1 MRNRYALI
9 SDIHG
14 NTIALDAVLN
24 AVKGQVDGYWI
35 LGDLCAIGYDPV
47 GVLERLDGLPNAHF
61 VRGNADRYLVTGERP
76 KPTFDDAAKNPAVIP
91 TLAEVA
97 GNFAWTQGYLEARGW
112 LDWLK
117 KLLLEQRLTLPDGT
131 RVLLVHAA
139 PGTDDGRGLNPGLT
153 DDELQAD
160 IDGSEADLICVGHFH
175 MPMDRVLT
183 PSPPTPLP
191 SQMGLPLVAGTRGEN
206 AEREEGFASNV
217 IRVINPGSVSNPLG
231 EDWRAAY
238 AILTAGEQGYHVEHF
253 RAVYDRQAAIE
264 ATQRCSN
271 PGRDFMVRALRGE
284 IRARWMA
291 RWDGVTHLPRVSERF
306 NSD

>member
-1 MRNRYALI
+1 MRIALI

-14 NTIALDAVLN
+14 NTLALDVVLN

-47 GVLERLDGLPNAHF
+47 GVLERLDALPNALF
-61 VRGNADRYLVTGERP
+61 IRGNADRYLVTGERP

-117 KLLLEQRLTLPDGT
+117 KLPLEQRLMLPDGT

-153 DDELQAD
+153 DGELLAE
-160 IDGSEADLICVGHFH
+160 IDGCEADLVCVGHFH
-175 MPMDRVLT
+175 MPMDRKVN
-183 PSPPTPLP
+183 
-191 SQMGLPLVAGTRGEN
+191 GTQ
-206 AEREEGFASNV
+206 
-217 IRVINPGSVSNPLG
+217 VINPGSVSNPLTK
-231 EDWRAAY
+231 DWRAAY
-238 AILTAGEQGYHVEHF
+238 VILTADEQVYRVEHY
-253 RAVYDRQAAIE
+253 RAQYDIQAAIE

-271 PGRDFMVRALRGE
+271 PGKDFMVRALRGE
-284 IRARWMA
+284 IRASWLA
-291 RWDGVTHLPRVSERF
+291 RWDGVAHLPRVSEGF

>member
-24 AVKGQVDGYWI
+24 AVKEQVDGYWI

-47 GVLERLDGLPNAHF
+47 GVLERLDALPNALF

-76 KPTFDDAAKNPAVIP
+76 NPTFDAAAKNPALIP

-117 KLLLEQRLTLPDGT
+117 KMPLEQRLTLPDGT

-139 PGTDDGRGLNPGLT
+139 PGTDDGHGLNLALT
-153 DDELQAD
+153 DEELQAE
-160 IDGSEADLICVGHFH
+160 IDGCEADLVCVGHFH
-175 MPMDRVLT
+175 MPMDRKLT
-183 PSPPTPLP
+183 PSPPATLP
-191 SQMGLPLVAGTRGEN
+191 QGARGEN
-206 AEREEGFASNV
+206 TERKGGFTNNV
-217 IRVINPGSVSNPLG
+217 IRVINPGSVSNPVGQDL
-231 EDWRAAY
+231 RAAY
-238 AILTAGEQGYHVEHF
+238 AILTADERGYKVEYY
-253 RAVYDRQAAIE
+253 RVEYDRQAAIE

-284 IRARWMA
+284 IRASWMA
-291 RWDGVTHLPRVSERF
+291 RWDGVTHLPRVSEKF
-306 NSD
+306 KSD

>member
-14 NTIALDAVLN
+14 NTLALDAVLN
-24 AVKGQVDGYWI
+24 ALKGQVDGYWI

-47 GVLERLDGLPNAHF
+47 GVLERLDALPNALF
-61 VRGNADRYLVTGERP
+61 IYGNADRYLVTGERP
-76 KPTFDDAAKNPAVIP
+76 SPTFDDAAKNPAVIP

-97 GNFAWTQGYLEARGW
+97 GNFAWTQGYLEARGL

-117 KLLLEQRLTLPDGT
+117 KLPLEQRLTLPDGT

-175 MPMDRVLT
+175 MPMDRELNGT
-183 PSPPTPLP
+183 RDTNPSPPAPLP
-191 SQMGLPLVAGTRGEN
+191 QGARGEN
-206 AEREEGFASNV
+206 PERTEGLTNSI
-217 IRVINPGSVSNPLG
+217 IRIINPGSISNPVG
-231 EDWRAAY
+231 EDWRAGY
-238 AILTAGEQGYHVEHF
+238 AILTADEQGYQVEHY
-253 RAVYDRQAAIE
+253 RAVYDREAAIE

-271 PGRDFMVRALRGE
+271 PGAGFMVRALRGE
-284 IRARWMA
+284 IRASWMA
-291 RWDGVTHLPRVSERF
+291 RWDGVKYLPRVAEG
-306 NSD
+306 N